1 MDLNDSVK
9 HLIDTTYTPIIIT
22 ISLALGI
29 IFRAALRTYKTLDTH
44 EKSFTRKRLTRTTE
58 IKATLPKDSALH
70 EYLAQEIELEAFFL
84 CSGIKTSHAK
94 MLFLLEINRDRLW
107 NRAQLKRLSPF
118 VLMKPG
124 HSKPSIIIS
133 KADKIGAISS
143 LVCTIAS
150 LAVGIFYLAYTYL
163 SPIPYLWLVGFGC
176 FWLTVGAGR
185 LFISDWIGYSIAK
198 NAKKH
203 YLKRVAEEK
212 DASREQHEPKELKDP
227 EV

>member
-9 HLIDTTYTPIIIT
+9 HIIETTYTPIIIT

-44 EKSFTRKRLTRTTE
+44 EKSFTRKRFTRTTE
-58 IKATLPKDSALH
+58 IQAALPKNSALH

-84 CSGIKTSHAK
+84 CTGIKTSHAK
-94 MLFLLEINRDRLW
+94 MIFLLEINQDKLW

-118 VLMKPG
+118 VLMTPG

-133 KADKIGAISS
+133 KADHIGAISS

-163 SPIPYLWLVGFGC
+163 SPTPYLWLIGFGC
-176 FWLTVGAGR
+176 FLLTAGAGR

-203 YLKRVAEEK
+203 YQKRVAEEK
-212 DASREQHEPKELKDP
+212 DANGDQHEPEDLKDP